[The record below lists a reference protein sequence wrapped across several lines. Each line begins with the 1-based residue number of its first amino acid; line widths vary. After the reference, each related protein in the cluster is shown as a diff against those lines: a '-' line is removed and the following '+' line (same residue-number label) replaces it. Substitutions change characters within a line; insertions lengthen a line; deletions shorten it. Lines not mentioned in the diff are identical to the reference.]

1 MEDKQQRILD
11 YVAQHGEQIIEDL
24 KQLVQAESPSDR
36 KDLVDACGQKIR
48 QLVKELP
55 AGTAGRPHDVH
66 PGAGRRADLDL
77 GPL

>member
-48 QLVKELP
+48 QLVKE
-55 AGTAGRPHDVH
+55 R
-66 PGAGRRADLDL
+66 L
-77 GPL
+77 GIDGVIYPQ